1 MATLSTRTIA
11 HAIYESTKDKSGSDL
26 HDVLKNSVEIL
37 SKKKML
43 SKSDDILEKLEEI
56 VDHKEGVTRAKVT
69 SKNKLHKDEIKEIEE
84 ILKKKY
90 KAKDIYLDIQEDKKL
105 IGGVK
110 IEVGDEIIDFSL
122 RNGIDQLQIYL
133 TNN

>member
-56 VDHKEGVTRAKVT
+56 IDHKEGVTRAKVT
-69 SKNKLHKDEIKEIEE
+69 SKNKLHKDESVWRARLNDSRVQKATDIDTHDSGLDVITTHKPYWFTEI
-84 ILKKKY
+84 
-90 KAKDIYLDIQEDKKL
+90 
-105 IGGVK
+105 
-110 IEVGDEIIDFSL
+110 
-122 RNGIDQLQIYL
+122 
-133 TNN
+133 

>member
-1 MATLSTRTIA
+1 
-11 HAIYESTKDKSGSDL
+11 L

-56 VDHKEGVTRAKVT
+56 IDHKEGVTRAKVT